1 MKKTKKNLQKALK
14 QIKLLKLL
22 LQWQSTKLEVLKEE
36 LEKHKRKHGETL

>member
-22 LQWQSTKLEVLKEE
+22 LQWQSAKIEVLKEE
-36 LEKHKRKHGETL
+36 SEKHKRKHGETL